1 MNLFVAHVK
10 DIARSLT
17 HVALHLILQIHST
30 NSMLTNALFTTLL
43 NLKNIKLIF
52 VFEITPFNRY
62 FFVDELIALWGR
74 DR

>member
-1 MNLFVAHVK
+1 MFVAQVK

-17 HVALHLILQIHST
+17 RVALHLSLQIHST
-30 NSMLTNALFTTLL
+30 NTMLTNALFTTLL
-43 NLKNIKLIF
+43 NLKNIKMIF
-52 VFEITPFNRY
+52 IFEVTPFNRY

>member
-1 MNLFVAHVK
+1 MFVAQVK

-17 HVALHLILQIHST
+17 RVALHLSLQIHST
-30 NSMLTNALFTTLL
+30 NTMLTSALFNTLL

-52 VFEITPFNRY
+52 IFEFTPFNRY